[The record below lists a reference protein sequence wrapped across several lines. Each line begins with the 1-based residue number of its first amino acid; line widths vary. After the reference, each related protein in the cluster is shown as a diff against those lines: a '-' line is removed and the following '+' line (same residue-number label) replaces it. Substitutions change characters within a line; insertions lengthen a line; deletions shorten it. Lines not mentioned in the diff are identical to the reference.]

1 MIQAWRR
8 PVDRPTSS
16 HLALPSTD
24 VDRNAEVAA
33 ASSSSL
39 SEAEKEEID
48 ALSASCIED
57 AEEDDMF
64 AIATQGPGV
73 VDETVDTTAERT
85 LDISGQLKAS
95 EAVQAI
101 SVAQDSIGLM
111 EQETAPI
118 EEEEGMFFHKQA
130 AKENFLK
137 QNSNSA
143 LHQAPL
149 PLRVNNESAL
159 LEADTQAVG
168 AAHSPN
174 EPSLLFSEPT
184 QVSSLTQLRNNTHT
198 RTFRHLLRPL

>member
-8 PVDRPTSS
+8 PVDRPTST

-24 VDRNAEVAA
+24 FDRNAEVAA
-33 ASSSSL
+33 ASASSL

-73 VDETVDTTAERT
+73 VDETVDTTVERT

-95 EAVQAI
+95 EAAPAI

-111 EQETAPI
+111 GQETAPI
-118 EEEEGMFFHKQA
+118 EEEGMFFHKQA
-130 AKENFLK
+130 VCMC
-137 QNSNSA
+137 SA
-143 LHQAPL
+143 
-149 PLRVNNESAL
+149 
-159 LEADTQAVG
+159 
-168 AAHSPN
+168 
-174 EPSLLFSEPT
+174 
-184 QVSSLTQLRNNTHT
+184 
-198 RTFRHLLRPL
+198 